1 MLVETLISK
10 EEYFDLLIKSD
21 VKLEYHDGE
30 VVAMAGAQPAHNT
43 IGANLNGELFQ
54 CLKKAECL
62 ILTSDQLIKIED
74 CRKYVYPDLVIVC
87 KNPVYEKSPNG
98 LDALLN
104 PEIIIEIL
112 SDSTELFDRST
123 KFECYKTLESFKE
136 YILVSTNKKQVE
148 VHKKLNENEWIERT
162 FTEKDVSLKI
172 GNCEIL
178 LEDIYRKVG
187 FEQKTAV

>member
-30 VVAMAGAQPAHNT
+30 VVAMAGAQPVHNT

-87 KNPVYEKSPNG
+87 QNPVYEKSPNG

-148 VHKKLNENEWIERT
+148 VHRKFNENEWIERT
-162 FTEKDVSLKI
+162 FTEKDISLKI

-187 FEQKTAV
+187 FEQNVTV